1 MPTHNHGATTANGG
15 HSHDR
20 GSMEIWGSLR
30 DNVVHDNSALVDG
43 GAFTISLYSG
53 ARYSD
58 GIGSGNTANI
68 SFVASRTW
76 SGATSTVANHTHET
90 LNSGNSDAHNNMQ
103 PYLAVAIWKRTA

>member
-53 ARYSD
+53 GRYLD
-58 GIGSGNTANI
+58 GTGSGNTANI
-68 SFVASRTW
+68 SFRASRSW
-76 SGATSTVANHTHET
+76 SGVTSTVDNHQHTT
-90 LNSGNSDAHNNMQ
+90 QDVGSGESHNNMQ